1 MYAWHLGVRLSP
13 RCKTLEKIAWGFS
26 LAGRTDTRRSIHQQK
41 AHGREIVLAQDPALH
56 LTWKDDTIFI
66 KPLPASLTVND
77 IEEQGKKD
85 PRVCGYLHSYTDLIQ
100 DPLDLQIAIE
110 LNLLPWRPFYENAQ
124 KKRSIAEQWAS
135 WDEIRNR
142 INDLGHKRPD
152 FSRHPRY
159 EYGEL
164 RISRLNLLTI
174 CRKPWSH
181 FFHANSR
188 HLEYWCGGTTWS
200 WHPQWHVY
208 IGVPPTHLHGENNC
222 PLFIIKNAFPESLP
236 CPLPSVCHSSPYGSL

>member
-1 MYAWHLGVRLSP
+1 MAPEDPEPIELYPPFDLVTEFDNSRKF
-13 RCKTLEKIAWGFS
+13 KTLEKIAWGFS

-41 AHGREIVLAQDPALH
+41 VHGREIILAQDPALH

-77 IEEQGKKD
+77 IEEQGKRD
-85 PRVCGYLHSYTDLIQ
+85 LRVCGYLHSYTDSIQ

-124 KKRSIAEQWAS
+124 KQRSMAEQWAS

-142 INDLGHKRPD
+142 INDLGHKRLD

-164 RISRLNLLTI
+164 RISQLNLLAI
-174 CRKPWSH
+174 CRQPWSY
-181 FFHANSR
+181 FFRAKPR
-188 HLEYWCGGTTWS
+188 HLEYWSSYSEWAILIFAFC
-200 WHPQWHVY
+200 
-208 IGVPPTHLHGENNC
+208 
-222 PLFIIKNAFPESLP
+222 LFFSMECSISRKYFLRCAEQQDQ
-236 CPLPSVCHSSPYGSL
+236 